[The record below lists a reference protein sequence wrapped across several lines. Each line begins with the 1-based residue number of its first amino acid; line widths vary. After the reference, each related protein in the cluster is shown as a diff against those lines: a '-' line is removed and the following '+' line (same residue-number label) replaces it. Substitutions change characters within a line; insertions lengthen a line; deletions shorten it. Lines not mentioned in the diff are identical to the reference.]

1 MALPHLFALFE
12 PVGVVTGLQDV
23 AVVGHAI
30 QEGGGHLG
38 VAEDLHPFP
47 ELKVGC
53 DDQGGFLVALA
64 EEVKEQGTSGL
75 REWQVAQ
82 FVEDDRVDEG
92 ELSGER
98 PRFTGLLFPF
108 QWVDPV

>member
-1 MALPHLFALFE
+1 MDSASIFE
-12 PVGVVTGLQDV
+12 APTVVASLDDV
-23 AVVGHAI
+23 AVVREPVE
-30 QEGGGHLG
+30 QGGGHLG

-47 ELKVGC
+47 EIKVGC